1 MNLNQK
7 LIWAEIRLKVLESAV
22 MLNEGYTN
30 EDVTEKLMEIV
41 DLLENTEPRR

>member
-1 MNLNQK
+1 MNLTEK
-7 LIWAEIRLKVLESAV
+7 AIWAEIKLKVLESAV

-41 DLLENTEPRR
+41 NLLENTEPRR